1 MEYLLPDGQK
11 VEMSR
16 IKEITQIRDLGLDPG
31 SIDRSVLS
39 FSIRLRGGT
48 TIQVK
53 EYYHFSDW
61 SEAKK
66 KLKKVHASLVE
77 HWHQSDP
84 SHKKD

>member
-11 VEMSR
+11 VELSR

-39 FSIRLRGGT
+39 FSIRLRGGK
-48 TIQVK
+48 TIQIK

-66 KLKKVHASLVE
+66 SLKKIHASLME
-77 HWHQSDP
+77 QWQQSSP
-84 SHKKD
+84 SQKTD